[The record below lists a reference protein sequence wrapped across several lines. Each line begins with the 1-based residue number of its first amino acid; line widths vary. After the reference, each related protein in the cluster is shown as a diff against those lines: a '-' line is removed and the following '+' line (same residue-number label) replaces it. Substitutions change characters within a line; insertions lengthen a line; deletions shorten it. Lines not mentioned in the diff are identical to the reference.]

1 MSYTVE
7 RVELRGIL
15 DSRGGIAAEAELRLA
30 GGGRGRGST
39 PLAIARGRREQR
51 RSQGLRLGRLANGP
65 AEALAELSGVEFAD
79 QRHFDA
85 ALAMIETEHALGS
98 DFTAA
103 LSFAFARACAHAA
116 DSSLASHLGALAQRT
131 PAMPHP
137 LVNVFSG
144 GVHLADRRLPFQQ
157 IMLVPACDTIVED
170 VEAALRVYAAV
181 ERALELAGVRYGY
194 SASSGLVTD
203 GLTYRQ
209 QLDVA
214 RGALERTGCAERVA
228 LGVDVAAEHL
238 LAAGGRY
245 RLGGAELDGDALAEE
260 LLDLTRRYGLA
271 YVEDPFDS
279 ERAELWRAF
288 ARAVPAGTCVVGDDL
303 FASNARYVVPG
314 LAHGILLKV
323 SQVGTISR
331 ALDAAA
337 AALRHGMVPCVSHR
351 SGETEDTGICDLAVG
366 LAARHVKIG
375 GPRRG
380 DRVAKYNQLLRLAD
394 TLVAVA

>member
-1 MSYTVE
+1 MAHTVAA
-7 RVELRGIL
+7 VELRGIL
-15 DSRGGIAAEAELRLA
+15 DSRGAIAAEAVVRLS
-30 GGGRGRGST
+30 GGGSGSAST

-51 RSQGLRLGRLANGP
+51 CSRGMRLGRLANGH
-65 AEALAELSGVEFAD
+65 AEAVSELRGVAFAD

-85 ALAMIETEHALGS
+85 ALAMIEAEHALGS
-98 DFTAA
+98 DLTAA
-103 LSFAFARACAHAA
+103 LSFAFARACAPGGAA
-116 DSSLASHLGALAQRT
+116 PLASHIGRLAGRA

-144 GVHLADRRLPFQQ
+144 GVHAAEGRLPFQQ
-157 IMLVPACDTIVED
+157 IMLVPRFDSIVED

-181 ERALELAGVRYGY
+181 ERGLERAGIRYGY
-194 SASSGLVTD
+194 SASSGLLSE
-203 GLTYRQ
+203 GLSYRE
-209 QLDVA
+209 QLGRA
-214 RGALERTGCAERVA
+214 REAIEHAGCADRMG

-238 LAAGGRY
+238 LEPDGRY
-245 RLGGAELDGDALAEE
+245 RVGAARLDGDALAAE
-260 LLDLTRRYGLA
+260 LLDLTARYGLA

-288 ARAVPAGTCVVGDDL
+288 ARAVPAGTAVIGDDL
-303 FASNARYVVPG
+303 FASNAAYVTAG

-337 AALRHGMVPCVSHR
+337 AALRGGMMLCVSHR

-366 LAARHVKIG
+366 LGARHVKIG

-380 DRVAKYNQLLRLAD
+380 DRIAKYNQLLRLAD
-394 TLVAVA
+394 ALAAVA